1 MSAHDGDKDDVVLTW
16 NDFSDGEQMLL
27 GRMSLLLLLDG
38 QDGGMLLLD
47 EPETHFNDA
56 WKREIID
63 IVDDNVLKTTK
74 AQVVVATHTS
84 IALTDA
90 FASEIVRL
98 VRSEG
103 HSEIK
108 PVSVP
113 TFGAEPGRVMLHVF
127 DMTASIGT
135 RAEQAL
141 RKQLAKDWTDKNR
154 AELEKLVDTIG
165 GGWPRAKLQQILDE
179 LTNASPGS

>member
-1 MSAHDGDKDDVVLTW
+1 
-16 NDFSDGEQMLL
+16 
-27 GRMSLLLLLDG
+27 
-38 QDGGMLLLD
+38 MLLLD